1 MFIRFTPSLSD
12 LAPSLLPDTY
22 NGIIS
27 VVLFHYN
34 SHLFSALFL
43 RNNLLENMLKQNQPL
58 YYICLNLRQ
67 LTENVCDSEVARC
80 LF

>member
-22 NGIIS
+22 DGIIT
-27 VVLFHYN
+27 VVLFHCN
-34 SHLFSALFL
+34 SHLFTALFL
-43 RNNLLENMLKQNQPL
+43 SNNLLENMLKQNQPL